1 MTSALECADMK
12 TNYKHLNIEERAKLS
27 ILKGQEKGVREIA
40 RDLERDPSTISREL
54 KRNAPPIRSGYYLAH
69 KAQARTAIR
78 RSLAVRRKRLKT
90 PRLRA
95 YVNRQLRRGWSPELI
110 AGRLVSLGW
119 KERVSYEAIYQYV
132 YSDARDLIPYLT
144 RAHRKR
150 RRRGYSRKHTKSHI
164 PGRISISERPEIV
177 ASRKRLGDWEADT
190 AISSKSRPVLQL
202 VANRKARYT
211 ILNRL
216 PCREA
221 SAMRKTMNRAM
232 CKLPSR
238 CRKTITY
245 DNGVENVEHQLV
257 NRVLGTKSYFCNPY
271 TSQER
276 GTVENIVGLV
286 RRHFPK
292 GTDFAMLSQ
301 VKIKRVERWIN
312 NRPMKILGYRTPAE
326 VFRSGVALRS

>member
-1 MTSALECADMK
+1 MT
-12 TNYKHLNIEERAKLS
+12 TTYKQLNIEEREKVA
-27 ILKGQEKGVREIA
+27 ILKGQGKGIREIA
-40 RDLERDPSTISREL
+40 RELDRDPSTISREL
-54 KRNAPPIRSGYYLAH
+54 ERNAPPIRSGFYLAH
-69 KAQARTAIR
+69 KAQARSEER
-78 RSLAVRRKRLKT
+78 RNLAVHRTRLKT
-90 PRLRA
+90 PRLRD
-95 YVNRQLRRGWSPELI
+95 YVKRQLRRGWSPELI

-119 KERVSYEAIYQYV
+119 KDRVSYEAIYQWV
-132 YSDARDLIPYLT
+132 YGEAKELIPFLT

-164 PGRISISERPEIV
+164 PGRVSISERPTIV
-177 ASRKRLGDWEADT
+177 AYRMRWGDWEADT
-190 AISSKSRPVLQL
+190 AISRKSRPVLQL
-202 VANRKARYT
+202 IVNRKARYT
-211 ILNRL
+211 YLNRL

-232 CKLPSR
+232 CKLPNR

-292 GTDFAMLSQ
+292 GTDFAMLPLA
-301 VKIKRVERWIN
+301 KIKQVERWVN
-312 NRPMKILGYRTPAE
+312 NRPMKILGYKTPAE
-326 VFRSGVALRS
+326 VFRSGVALRG